1 MFRLHEWMRKKLFW
15 NGFLF
20 FLMSQYPPIILATVI
35 NLYGLD
41 FHKKGGIMMS
51 NIVSILLLCACLISL
66 PMIWR
71 IIKKGMSNKTER
83 ENFDL
88 KFGSLIED
96 QRADA
101 SIIAAYWQLLT
112 LIRWT
117 ITTAI
122 LVFAKDNCA
131 AQILILLL
139 VSIVYQVLLISGK
152 PFENGFT
159 NKMSLFTELLVSVYL
174 YLLLWLL

>member
-1 MFRLHEWMRKKLFW
+1 
-15 NGFLF
+15 
-20 FLMSQYPPIILATVI
+20 
-35 NLYGLD
+35 
-41 FHKKGGIMMS
+41 MS

-66 PMIWR
+66 PVIWR

-83 ENFDL
+83 ENFEL

-174 YLLLWLL
+174 YLLLWLLQLTNEGEQQRELVGFMQVGVIAFSVLANVLIFVKSGFIKCRRYVLD